1 VAGERFAETIT
12 GRGTAGRMT
21 KSDIRLDE
29 RVTDQSGV
37 YFIADRLLE
46 TITSE
51 FQTIEV
57 FATQDLGKLMRI
69 DGCNMV
75 SERDE
80 FFYHENLIHPV
91 ATAHPNPQNVLIIG
105 GGDGGAAE
113 EVMKHPSIKK
123 ITLCELDAKV
133 VEVSKRHFSSVH
145 RGVFDDLKLSLM
157 IGDGIKF
164 IDETREQF
172 DLITLDLTDPVGEAK
187 ALYSQTFFAD
197 CKAKLGVGGA
207 LTIHIG
213 SPFAHP
219 SRVRE
224 SMANLRATFRIV
236 TAWFVHIPMYGATW
250 GFACGSDA
258 LDIRDISAS
267 EINKR
272 LLARRVDHL
281 QFYNGDM
288 HHAMQALPEYV
299 RALLR

>member
-1 VAGERFAETIT
+1 
-12 GRGTAGRMT
+12 MT
-21 KSDIRLDE
+21 EAKIRLDE
-29 RVTDQSGV
+29 RVTDQAGA
-37 YFIADRLLE
+37 YFNADRLIE

-57 FATQDLGKLMRI
+57 FDTQDFGKLMRI

-123 ITLCELDAKV
+123 ITLCELDIAV
-133 VEVSKRHFSSVH
+133 VNMSKRHFASVH
-145 RGVFDDLKLSLM
+145 RGVFDDPKLSLV
-157 IGDGIKF
+157 IGDGAKF
-164 IDETREQF
+164 IDETCEQF

-187 ALYSQTFFAD
+187 ALYSHAFFAS
-197 CKAKLGVGGA
+197 CKSKLGIGGA

-224 SMANLRATFRIV
+224 SMGNLRATFRVV

-250 GFACGSDA
+250 GFACGSDT

-267 EINKR
+267 ELDMQLSK
-272 LLARRVDHL
+272 RRVGHR
-281 QFYNGDM
+281 QFYNGTM
-288 HHAMQALPEYV
+288 HHAMLAQPEYV
-299 RALLR
+299 HALLR

>member
-1 VAGERFAETIT
+1 MSVPKVRI
-12 GRGTAGRMT
+12 
-21 KSDIRLDE
+21 DE
-29 RVTDQSGV
+29 KVTDQSGA

-57 FATQDLGKLMRI
+57 FDTQDFGKLMRI

-113 EVMKHPSIKK
+113 EILKHSSIKK
-123 ITLCELDAKV
+123 VTLCELDVAV
-133 VEVSKRHFSSVH
+133 VNMSKRHFASVH
-145 RGVFDDLKLSLM
+145 RGVFENPKLSLV
-157 IGDGIKF
+157 IGDGTKF
-164 IDETREQF
+164 IRESAESF
-172 DLITLDLTDPVGEAK
+172 DLITLDLTDPIGEAK
-187 ALYSQTFFAD
+187 ALYSQAFFAD
-197 CKAKLGVGGA
+197 CKSKLADGGA

-219 SRVRE
+219 TRVRE
-224 SMANLRATFRIV
+224 SMANLHTTFRIV
-236 TAWFVHIPMYGATW
+236 NSWFVHIPMYGATW
-250 GFACGSDA
+250 GFACGSDT
-258 LDIRDISAS
+258 LDIRDISAA

-272 LLARRVDHL
+272 LSERRADHR
-281 QFYNGDM
+281 QFYNGTM
-288 HHAMQALPEYV
+288 HHAMQALPEYIY
-299 RALLR
+299 ALLR

>member
-1 VAGERFAETIT
+1 
-12 GRGTAGRMT
+12 MT
-21 KSDIRLDE
+21 EAKIRLDE
-29 RVTDQSGV
+29 RVTDQSGA
-37 YFIADRLLE
+37 YFIADRLIE
-46 TITSE
+46 TVASE

-57 FATQDLGKLMRI
+57 FDTQDFGKIMRI

-113 EVMKHPSIKK
+113 EILKHPSVIKV
-123 ITLCELDAKV
+123 TLCELDAAV
-133 VEVSKRHFSSVH
+133 VELSKRHFASVH
-145 RGVFDDLKLSLM
+145 RGVFDEPKLSLK
-157 IGDGIKF
+157 IGDGTKF
-164 IDETREQF
+164 VRETNELF
-172 DLITLDLTDPVGEAK
+172 DFITLDLTDPVGEAK

-197 CKAKLGVGGA
+197 CKTRLATSGA

-219 SRVRE
+219 ARVRE

-236 TAWFVHIPMYGATW
+236 NCWFTHIPMYGATW

-258 LDIRDISAS
+258 LDIRTTSAA
-267 EINKR
+267 EIDKR
-272 LLARRVDHL
+272 LAERQIGHR
-281 QFYNGDM
+281 QFYNGAT
-288 HHAMQALPEYV
+288 HHAMQVLPEYIY
-299 RALLR
+299 ALLR

>member
-1 VAGERFAETIT
+1 VAGKRFAESAA
-12 GRGTAGRMT
+12 GHSAARCMTAP
-21 KSDIRLDE
+21 KIRIDE
-29 RVTDQSGV
+29 KVTDQSGA
-37 YFIADRLLE
+37 YFTADRLIE
-46 TITSE
+46 TINSE

-57 FATQDLGKLMRI
+57 FDTQDFGKLMRI

-80 FFYHENLIHPV
+80 FFYHESLIHPV

-113 EVMKHPSIKK
+113 EIMKHPSIKK
-123 ITLCELDAKV
+123 ITLCELDAAV
-133 VEVSKRHFSSVH
+133 VELSKRHFASVH
-145 RGVFDDLKLSLM
+145 RGVFDDPRLSLM
-157 IGDGIKF
+157 IGDGARF
-164 IDETREQF
+164 MRESAENF

-187 ALYSQTFFAD
+187 ALYSQAFFSE
-197 CKAKLGVGGA
+197 CKAKLGLGGA

-236 TAWFVHIPMYGATW
+236 TAWFVHVPMYGATW
-250 GFACGSDA
+250 GFACGSDE
-258 LDIRDISAS
+258 LDVR
-267 EINKR
+267 EINAAEIDKR
-272 LLARRVDHL
+272 LDARQIGHR
-281 QFYNGDM
+281 QFYNGAM
-288 HHAMQALPEYV
+288 HHAMQAQPEYI

>member
-1 VAGERFAETIT
+1 
-12 GRGTAGRMT
+12 MT
-21 KSDIRLDE
+21 EAKIRLDE
-29 RVTDQSGV
+29 RVTDQSGA
-37 YFIADRLLE
+37 YFIADRLIE
-46 TITSE
+46 TVASE

-57 FATQDLGKLMRI
+57 FDTQDFGKIMRI

-113 EVMKHPSIKK
+113 EILKHPSVIKV
-123 ITLCELDAKV
+123 TLCELDAAV
-133 VEVSKRHFSSVH
+133 VELSKRHFASVH
-145 RGVFDDLKLSLM
+145 RGVFDEPKLSLK
-157 IGDGIKF
+157 IGDGTKF
-164 IDETREQF
+164 VRETNELF
-172 DLITLDLTDPVGEAK
+172 DFITLDLTDPVGEAK

-197 CKAKLGVGGA
+197 CKTRLATGGA

-219 SRVRE
+219 ARVRE

-236 TAWFVHIPMYGATW
+236 NCWFTHIPMYGATW

-258 LDIRDISAS
+258 LDIRTTSAA
-267 EINKR
+267 EIDKR
-272 LLARRVDHL
+272 LAERQIGHR
-281 QFYNGDM
+281 QFYNGAT
-288 HHAMQALPEYV
+288 HHAMQVLPEYIY
-299 RALLR
+299 ALLR

>member
-1 VAGERFAETIT
+1 M
-12 GRGTAGRMT
+12 TASKM
-21 KSDIRLDE
+21 RLDE
-29 RVTDQSGV
+29 RVTDQSGA
-37 YFIADRLLE
+37 YFTADSLIE

-57 FATQDLGKLMRI
+57 FDTQDFGKLMRI

-91 ATAHPNPQNVLIIG
+91 ATAHANPQNVLIIG

-113 EVMKHPSIKK
+113 EMLKHPSITKV
-123 ITLCELDAKV
+123 TLCELDASV
-133 VEVSKRHFSSVH
+133 VEMSNRHFANVH
-145 RGVFDDLKLSLM
+145 RGVFDDPKLSLV

-164 IDETREQF
+164 IDETGDRF
-172 DLITLDLTDPVGEAK
+172 DLITLDLTDPVGDAK
-187 ALYSQTFFAD
+187 ALYSQAFFAD
-197 CKAKLGVGGA
+197 CKSKLVGGGA

-236 TAWFVHIPMYGATW
+236 NCWFVHIPMYGATW
-250 GFACGSDA
+250 GFACGSDT
-258 LDIRDISAS
+258 LDIREISAVK
-267 EINKR
+267 IDKR
-272 LLARRVDHL
+272 LAERRVNHR
-281 QFYNGDM
+281 QFYNGDT
-288 HHAMQALPEYV
+288 HHAMLALPEYI

>member
-1 VAGERFAETIT
+1 VARQRFAEIIT
-12 GRGTAGRMT
+12 GRGTTRRMT
-21 KSDIRLDE
+21 EPKIRLDE

-37 YFIADRLLE
+37 YFDATRLIE
-46 TITSE
+46 TVTSE

-57 FATQDLGKLMRI
+57 FDTQDFGKLMRI

-91 ATAHPNPQNVLIIG
+91 ASAHPNPQNVLIIG

-113 EVMKHPSIKK
+113 EMLKHPSVTKV
-123 ITLCELDAKV
+123 TLCELDVKV
-133 VEVSKRHFSSVH
+133 VEVSKRHFATVH
-145 RGVFDDLKLSLM
+145 RGVFDDPRLSLM

-172 DLITLDLTDPVGEAK
+172 DLITLDLTDPMGAAK
-187 ALYSQTFFAD
+187 ALYSQAFFAD
-197 CKAKLGVGGA
+197 CKAKLGIGGA

-213 SPFAHP
+213 SPFAHL

-224 SMANLRATFRIV
+224 SMANLRATFRV
-236 TAWFVHIPMYGATW
+236 VNCWFVHIPMYGATW

-258 LDIRDISAS
+258 LDIREISAV

-272 LLARRVDHL
+272 LTERRVNHR
-281 QFYNGDM
+281 QFYNGAM
-288 HHAMQALPEYV
+288 HHAMLALPEYI
-299 RALLR
+299 RTLLR